1 MSRAV
6 GPLAAGG
13 VAGLA
18 WAAGLR
24 GLMVEVAGQESAVHW
39 YGTFGQILLPG
50 VVTGALFG
58 WAWHT
63 RRRRWLVAAPLAFP
77 IAVILSPDTVTTIMA
92 GQVPFSDGLGG
103 GALALPLFGM
113 AGGYAIAGSVRWR
126 RIVLGL
132 FALVP
137 LPAWAVASAA
147 ISPALSLGTARGAWV
162 ATLFWASIAT
172 LALGCAIPLARA
184 APRAPGHATAEPGEV
199 HADAAG

>member
-1 MSRAV
+1 MTRAA

-13 VAGLA
+13 AAGLA

-24 GLMVEVAGQESAVHW
+24 GLMVEVAGRESAVHW
-39 YGTFGQILLPG
+39 YGTFVQILLPG

-63 RRRRWLVAAPLAFP
+63 RRRRWLVAAPLVFP
-77 IAVILSPDTVTTIMA
+77 IAVIVSPDTVTAIAA
-92 GQVPFSDGLGG
+92 GRVPFSDGLGG

-113 AGGYAIAGSVRWR
+113 AGGYAIAGHVRWR
-126 RIVLGL
+126 RIVLGV

-137 LPAWAVASAA
+137 LPAWAIASAS
-147 ISPALSLGTARGAWV
+147 ISPALSVTTARGAWV
-162 ATLFWASIAT
+162 AALFWASTAT

-184 APRAPGHATAEPGEV
+184 GPTASRTAVRDEV
-199 HADAAG
+199 PADTRS